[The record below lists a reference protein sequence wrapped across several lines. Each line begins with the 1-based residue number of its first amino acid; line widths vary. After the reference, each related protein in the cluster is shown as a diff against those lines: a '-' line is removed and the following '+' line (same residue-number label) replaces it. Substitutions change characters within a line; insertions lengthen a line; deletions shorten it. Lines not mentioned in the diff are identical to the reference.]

1 MTSETIRHSTQGP
14 ERGEMARQQDKV
26 AQTVCGEICE
36 LRIYLKQ
43 TRGDGGKFIYF
54 SFEWSV
60 FLDELTR
67 QAIKSYFK
75 TRQIISEIN
84 LWPLN
89 IKSLFDSFT
98 KKDEMLFFFPWLSAG
113 LKAFSLVREALRI
126 SIIKKLLV
134 QAIWRLKVD
143 EKCMCV
149 MFTMKCDFLSVAV
162 ILCFF
167 HLAFIFFFF
176 LLFPKWETIGMKNWW
191 PLPLCT
197 TLSNAL
203 WDLAHCQ

>member
-1 MTSETIRHSTQGP
+1 M
-14 ERGEMARQQDKV
+14 
-26 AQTVCGEICE
+26 
-36 LRIYLKQ
+36 
-43 TRGDGGKFIYF
+43 
-54 SFEWSV
+54 
-60 FLDELTR
+60 
-67 QAIKSYFK
+67 
-75 TRQIISEIN
+75 N

-89 IKSLFDSFT
+89 VKSLFDSFT

-149 MFTMKCDFLSVAV
+149 MFTMKCDFLSVSV

-167 HLAFIFFFF
+167 HFAFFFFF

-197 TLSNAL
+197 TLSAAL
-203 WDLAHCQ
+203 CEIWLTASKPLMAMDSRLPLGLVAGKGCVKKPIMLMLILPGKIAPTLLISIISGST